1 MILELISTDKF
12 EDKSFI
18 AEILE
23 SVSKDRA
30 DDKSLTAEILD
41 SVSKDKEE
49 DNSEPELIL
58 ELVSKDNVLD
68 NEVSASLLNFVSE
81 DNDDTRISFSPLFTL
96 ASILTN
102 LLNTV
107 PANSAS
113 PLNAAAN
120 SPRVSNIDGEV
131 PINVEI

>member
-1 MILELISTDKF
+1 M
-12 EDKSFI
+12 I

-30 DDKSLTAEILD
+30 DDNSESEVILELI
-41 SVSKDKEE
+41 STNKFE
-49 DNSEPELIL
+49 DNSESELIL

-81 DNDDTRISFSPLFTL
+81 DNDTRISFSPLFTL
-96 ASILTN
+96 SSILTN

-107 PANSAS
+107 PANWAS
-113 PLNAAAN
+113 PLKAAAN

-131 PINVEI
+131 PINIEI